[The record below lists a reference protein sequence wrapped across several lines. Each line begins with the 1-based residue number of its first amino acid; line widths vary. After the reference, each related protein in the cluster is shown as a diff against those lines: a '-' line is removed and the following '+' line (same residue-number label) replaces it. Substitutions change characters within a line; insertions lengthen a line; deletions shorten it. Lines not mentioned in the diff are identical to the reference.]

1 LTWPIR
7 AGNIDAEGESVLGV
21 HPGITMGDT
30 SGRLID
36 TLGEMAMFAIGSVT
50 RVGLMFS
57 TSAVALLVLFGCSG
71 DPRAAD
77 RSEVDLADYPSV
89 DPSFLSALEWRFV
102 GPYRGGR
109 VVAVAADSENPLVF
123 YFGAAHGGVWKTTD
137 AGGNWR
143 NVSDGFFEFPS
154 VGALDV
160 SLSDPQVIFAGTG
173 EGLQR
178 QFISPGDG
186 VYKSTDGGETWTHA
200 GLRETRHISRLRIH
214 PNNPDIVYVAAMGDM
229 FGPNPERGV
238 YRTTDG
244 GETWEQVLYRGE
256 TTGAVDLSIDPTN
269 PDVIIAALN
278 HHVTYPWDEESGGPT
293 TGLFKTTDGG
303 DSWTDITRNP
313 GMPKGLIGK
322 MCIAISPAR
331 SNRVYAFIEADEGEG
346 GIYRSDDG
354 ASTWQRTHTDPGKM
368 EIPNSYNHITA
379 DSQDPDVVYIQP
391 ITGLLKSTDAGR
403 TFNRVGMENWD
414 PHALWIDP
422 NDSRRMIEGGD
433 GGASV
438 TLNGGESWSS
448 LENQPTADFLSLAV
462 DDQEP
467 YWLYA
472 SQNDNSHIGIPS
484 RTDDRSIGWTHYLP
498 IPAGEGGQ
506 TAVKPDGSVVYAND
520 RSRTVRFDR
529 ETGQAPH
536 ISVWPEWVFGT
547 PAGDVEYRFY
557 YSFPVLLS
565 PHDPGILYTAAQYLF
580 RTTDEGQS
588 WDKISPDLT
597 RNRQDVMGEISGGPI
612 SSNAS
617 SLFHVS
623 LIRTIAES
631 PLQEGELW
639 VGTDDSTV
647 QISRDGGGSWQDVSP
662 PDLPEWTTITAIDVS
677 PHRRGTV
684 YISGERH
691 RVSDRTPYL
700 YKTTDYG
707 SSWQRITQGI
717 RENDYSWVIRE
728 DPVRPGLLFAGTET
742 GAYASF
748 DSGDSWQSLQSNLP
762 PVMVMQMLVKDDD
775 LVVAT
780 HGRGFW
786 ILDNISS
793 LRAITPEVASAPVYL
808 FEVVPA
814 LRQLRGGSGY
824 SGPSDGARNP
834 PRGVMIEYYLAQTS
848 TSEVKFTIT
857 DAGGEVIQQFSSES
871 EERPSPPARAGMNR
885 FFWDMRYPGTQ
896 MPPSP
901 GALDGFLSI
910 DYSPP
915 SRPVAP
921 PGRYI
926 VRLSVDGQAYEQ
938 PFEIRKD
945 PRVRASDADFRAQ
958 FDLMIDIRDRFSEVG
973 DAVIRIRE
981 VRAQLDGRRAEL
993 PEDSRVEADGIL
1005 EQLREIEGILTIWMG
1020 SEAHPMMW
1028 SPPGL
1033 TEKLSSLSRAV
1044 GAADAKPTES
1054 MHAVF
1059 QDLSE
1064 RFEVQRSR
1072 LDQIIGEEIEPLL
1085 SR

>member
-1 LTWPIR
+1 MKITLSV
-7 AGNIDAEGESVLGV
+7 AGFLAG
-21 HPGITMGDT
+21 
-30 SGRLID
+30 
-36 TLGEMAMFAIGSVT
+36 
-50 RVGLMFS
+50 
-57 TSAVALLVLFGCSG
+57 VALAGFVNVANSQDGTMS
-71 DPRAAD
+71 PEAA
-77 RSEVDLADYPSV
+77 EYPSV
-89 DPSFLSALEWRFV
+89 DASFLSALDWRFV

-109 VVAVAADSENPLVF
+109 VVAVAGHPDDPLVF

-137 AGGNWR
+137 AGMNWR
-143 NVSDGFFEFPS
+143 NVSDGFIEFPA

-160 SLSDPQVIFAGTG
+160 SLSDPDVIFAGTG

-186 VYKSTDGGETWTHA
+186 VYKSTDGGETWTNV
-200 GLRETRHISRLRIH
+200 GLKETRHISRLRVH
-214 PNNPDIVYVAAMGDM
+214 PTNPDIVYVAAMGDM
-229 FGPNPERGV
+229 FGPNPDRGV

-244 GETWEQVLYRGE
+244 GETWERILYRGE
-256 TTGAVDLSIDPTN
+256 TAGAVDLTIDTTN
-269 PDVIIAALN
+269 PKVVIAALN
-278 HHVTYPWDEESGGPT
+278 HHVTYPWDEVSGGPT
-293 TGLFKTTDGG
+293 TGLFKSTDGG
-303 DSWTDITRNP
+303 DSWIDITRNP
-313 GMPKGLIGK
+313 GMPKGLVGK
-322 MCIAISPAR
+322 ICIAISPAR

-354 ASTWQRTHTDPGKM
+354 GSTWQMTHQDPGKM

-379 DSQDPDVVYIQP
+379 DPQDPDVVYIQP
-391 ITGLLKSTDAGR
+391 ITGLQKSTDAGQ
-403 TFNRVGMENWD
+403 TFKKVPMENWD

-438 TLNGGESWSS
+438 TLNGGQSWSS
-448 LENQPTADFLSLAV
+448 LRNQPTADLLSLAV

-467 YWLYA
+467 YWVYGA
-472 SQNDNSHIGIPS
+472 QNDNSHIAIPS
-484 RTDDRSIGWTHYLP
+484 RTDDRSIGWSHYVPLP
-498 IPAGEGGQ
+498 VGEGGQ

-529 ETGQAPH
+529 ETGQAPQ

-547 PAGDVEYRFY
+547 PAKDIKYRFY

-565 PHDPGILYTAAQYLF
+565 PHDPGVLYTAAQYLF
-580 RTTDEGQS
+580 RSIDEGQS
-588 WDKISPDLT
+588 WDRISPDLT

-623 LIRTIAES
+623 VIRTIAES
-631 PLQEGELW
+631 PLEEGELW

-647 QISRDGGGSWQDVSP
+647 QVSKDGGPNWLDVSP
-662 PDLPEWTTITAIDVS
+662 PDLPEWTTITAIEVS
-677 PHRRGTV
+677 RHQPGRV
-684 YISGERH
+684 YISGEGH

-707 SSWQRITQGI
+707 ATWQRITDGI

-728 DPVRPGLLFAGTET
+728 DLVRPGLLYAGTET
-742 GAYASF
+742 GAYVSF
-748 DSGDSWQSLQSNLP
+748 DDGDSWQSLQSNLP

-793 LRAITPEVASAPVYL
+793 LRAITPEVAAAPVHL

-814 LRQLRGGSGY
+814 IRNLRGGRGWT
-824 SGPSDGARNP
+824 GLTGGARNP
-834 PRGVMIEYYLAQTS
+834 PSGVMIEYYLARS
-848 TSEVKFTIT
+848 ADNEVTMTIAEA
-857 DAGGEVIQQFSSES
+857 DGDVIKEF
-871 EERPSPPARAGMNR
+871 PSGSDEGSGPLADVGMNR
-885 FFWDMRYPGTQ
+885 FIWDMRYPGTV
-896 MPPSP
+896 MPPPS
-901 GALDGFLSI
+901 GSLDGFMSV

-915 SRPVAP
+915 TSPIAP
-921 PGRYI
+921 PGSYR
-926 VRLSVDGQAYEQ
+926 VRLTVDGEVFEQ
-938 PFEIRKD
+938 PFEIHKD
-945 PRVRASDADFRAQ
+945 PRVKASDADLRAQ
-958 FDLMIDIRDRFSEVG
+958 FDLMVDIRDRFSEVS
-973 DAVIRIRE
+973 DTVIKIRE
-981 VRAQLDGRRAEL
+981 IRAKLEERRTEMS
-993 PEDSRVEADGIL
+993 EDSRVKAEAIL
-1005 EQLREIEGILTIWMG
+1005 EQFRQIEGILMIWMG

-1033 TEKLSSLSRAV
+1033 TEKLSSLSGAV
-1044 GAADAKPTES
+1044 SSGDAKPTES
-1054 MHAVF
+1054 MYAVF
-1059 QDLSE
+1059 EDLSK

-1072 LDQIIGEEIEPLL
+1072 LNQTIEQEIEPLL

>member
-1 LTWPIR
+1 
-7 AGNIDAEGESVLGV
+7 
-21 HPGITMGDT
+21 M
-30 SGRLID
+30 
-36 TLGEMAMFAIGSVT
+36 EMAMNAIYSVT
-50 RVGLMFS
+50 RVGSRMFS
-57 TSAVALLVLFGCSG
+57 TTVVAFLVLFGCPG
-71 DPRAAD
+71 DFSAVGMG
-77 RSEVDLADYPSV
+77 EVVLAEYPSV
-89 DPSFLSALEWRFV
+89 DTSFLSALEWRFV

-109 VVAVAADSENPLVF
+109 VVAVAGDANDPLVF

-137 AGGNWR
+137 AGSHWR
-143 NVSDGFFEFPS
+143 NVSDGFFRFPA
-154 VGALDV
+154 VGGLDV
-160 SLSDPQVIFAGTG
+160 SLSDPKVIYAGTG

-186 VYKSTDGGETWTHA
+186 VYKSTDGGETWTNV
-200 GLRETRHISRLRIH
+200 GLQETRHIARLRIH
-214 PNNPDIVYVAAMGDM
+214 PTNPDIVYVAAMGDM
-229 FGPNPERGV
+229 FGPNPDRGI

-244 GETWEQVLYRGE
+244 GQTWEQILYRGE
-256 TTGAVDLSIDPTN
+256 TSGAVDLTIDSTN
-269 PDVIIAALN
+269 PQVIIAALN

-303 DSWTDITRNP
+303 DTWTDITRNP
-313 GMPKGLIGK
+313 GMPKGLVGK
-322 MCIAISPAR
+322 ICIAISPAR
-331 SNRVYAFIEADEGEG
+331 SSRVYAFIEADEGEG

-354 ASTWQRTHTDPGKM
+354 GSTWQRTHQDPGKM
-368 EIPNSYNHITA
+368 EIPNSYNHLTA

-403 TFNRVGMENWD
+403 TFKRVPMENWD

-448 LENQPTADFLSLAV
+448 LENQPTADLLSLAV

-467 YWLYA
+467 YWIYGA
-472 SQNDNSHIGIPS
+472 QNDNSHIAIPS
-484 RTDDRSIGWTHYLP
+484 RTDDRSIGWMHYLP

-529 ETGQAPH
+529 QTGQASH

-547 PAGDVEYRFY
+547 PAKDIKYRFY

-565 PHDPGILYTAAQYLF
+565 AHNPGVLYTAAQYVF
-580 RTTDEGQS
+580 RSTDEGQS
-588 WDKISPDLT
+588 WDQISSDLT
-597 RNRQDVMGEISGGPI
+597 QNRQDVMGEISGGPI

-631 PLQEGELW
+631 PLEEGEFW

-647 QISRDGGGSWQDVSP
+647 QLSRDGGGSWLDVSP

-677 PHRRGTV
+677 PHQRGTV
-684 YISGERH
+684 YISGGRH

-707 SSWQRITQGI
+707 NTWKRITKGI

-728 DPVRPGLLFAGTET
+728 DPVRPGLLYAGTET
-742 GAYASF
+742 GAYVSF
-748 DSGDSWQSLQSNLP
+748 DAGDSWQSLQRNLP
-762 PVMVMQMLVKDDD
+762 PVMVMQMVVKDDD

-786 ILDNISS
+786 IMDNVSS
-793 LRAITPEVASAPVYL
+793 LRGITPEVASAPVHL

-814 LRQLRGGSGY
+814 LRQLRGGRGWTEMKT
-824 SGPSDGARNP
+824 SDVGRNP
-834 PRGVMIEYYLAQTS
+834 PRGVMIEYYLAQ
-848 TSEVKFTIT
+848 EPAGDVMFTIT
-857 DAGGEVIQQFSSES
+857 DAGGEIIEQFPSRSK
-871 EERPSPPARAGMNR
+871 ERGSPSTRAGMNR
-885 FFWDMRYPGTQ
+885 FLWDMRYPGTQ

-901 GALDGFLSI
+901 GALNGFMSV

-915 SRPVAP
+915 ASPIAP
-921 PGRYI
+921 PGRYF

-945 PRVRASDADFRAQ
+945 PRVKASDADLKAQ
-958 FDLMIDIRDRFSEVG
+958 FDLMVDIRDRFSEVA
-973 DAVIRIRE
+973 DAVLRIRE
-981 VRAQLDGRRAEL
+981 VRAQLDGLRAEL
-993 PEDSRVEADGIL
+993 PEDSRVKADGIL
-1005 EQLREIEGILTIWMG
+1005 EQFRQIEGILTIWMG
-1020 SEAHPMMW
+1020 SQAHPMMW

-1033 TEKLSSLSRAV
+1033 TEKLSSLSRTV

-1054 MHAVF
+1054 MYAVF
-1059 QDLSE
+1059 EDLSE
-1064 RFEVQRSR
+1064 RFEVQRNR
-1072 LDQIIGEEIEPLL
+1072 LNQVIEEEVGPLL
-1085 SR
+1085 AR

>member
-1 LTWPIR
+1 MN
-7 AGNIDAEGESVLGV
+7 AV
-21 HPGITMGDT
+21 HI
-30 SGRLID
+30 
-36 TLGEMAMFAIGSVT
+36 VT
-50 RVGLMFS
+50 RVGLRTCS
-57 TSAVALLVLFGCSG
+57 TTVIALLVLFGCRGNSSDVG
-71 DPRAAD
+71 MGK
-77 RSEVDLADYPSV
+77 VVLAEYPSV
-89 DPSFLSALEWRFV
+89 DDSFLSALEWRFV

-109 VVAVAADSENPLVF
+109 VVAVAGVPDDPLVY

-137 AGGNWR
+137 AGRYWR
-143 NVSDGFFEFPS
+143 NVSGRFFKFPS

-160 SLSDPQVIFAGTG
+160 SPSDPDVIFAGTG

-186 VYKSTDGGETWTHA
+186 VYKSTDGGDTWINV
-200 GLRETRHISRLRIH
+200 GLRETRHIAKLRIH
-214 PNNPDIVYVAAMGDM
+214 PTNPDIAYVAAMGDM
-229 FGPNPERGV
+229 FGPNPDRGI

-244 GETWEQVLYRGE
+244 GETWERILYKGE

-269 PDVIIAALN
+269 PRVIIASLN

-303 DSWTDITRNP
+303 DTWTDITRNP
-313 GMPKGLIGK
+313 GMPEGLIGK
-322 MCIAISPAR
+322 IGISISPAR

-346 GIYRSDDG
+346 GIYSSDDG
-354 ASTWQRTHTDPGKM
+354 ASTWQRTHQDPGEM

-379 DSQDPDVVYIQP
+379 DPQDPDVVYIQP

-403 TFNRVGMENWD
+403 TFERVRMENWD

-448 LENQPTADFLSLAV
+448 LENQPTADLLSLAV

-467 YWLYA
+467 YWLYGA
-472 SQNDNSHIGIPS
+472 QNDNSHIAIPS

-506 TAVKPDGSVVYAND
+506 TTVKPDGSVVYAND
-520 RSRTVRFDR
+520 RSRMVRFDR

-547 PAGDVEYRFY
+547 PAKDVKYRFY

-565 PHDPGILYTAAQYLF
+565 PHDPGVLYTAAQFVF
-580 RTTDEGQS
+580 RSTDEGNS
-588 WDKISPDLT
+588 WDQISSDLT
-597 RNRQDVMGEISGGPI
+597 RNRQDVMGDISGGPI

-623 LIRTIAES
+623 LIRSLAES

-647 QISRDGGGSWQDVSP
+647 QVSRDGGRNWRDVSP
-662 PDLPEWTTITAIDVS
+662 PDLPEWTTITAIDIS
-677 PHRRGTV
+677 PHRPGTV

-707 SSWQRITQGI
+707 STWQRITNGI

-728 DPVRPGLLFAGTET
+728 DPVRPGLLYAGTET
-742 GAYASF
+742 GAYVSF
-748 DSGDSWQSLQSNLP
+748 DAGDSWQSLQRNLP
-762 PVMVMQMLVKDDD
+762 PVIVMQMLVKDDD

-786 ILDNISS
+786 IMDNISS
-793 LRAITPEVASAPVYL
+793 LRGITPEVASAPVHL

-814 LRQLRGGSGY
+814 LRQLRGGRGSTQT
-824 SGPSDGARNP
+824 GPSDAARNP
-834 PRGVMIEYYLAQTS
+834 PRGVMIEYFLAQAS
-848 TSEVKFTIT
+848 TGDVMFTIT
-857 DAGGEVIQQFSSES
+857 DAGGEIIQQFSSGS
-871 EERPSPPARAGMNR
+871 QERRSPSTRAGMNR
-885 FFWDMRYPGTQ
+885 FFWDMRYSGTQ

-901 GALDGFLSI
+901 GALGGFQSI

-915 SRPVAP
+915 ASPTAP

-926 VRLSVDGQAYEQ
+926 VRLSVGGQAYEQ

-945 PRVRASDADFRAQ
+945 PRVKASDADLRAQ
-958 FDLMIDIRDRFSEVG
+958 FELMVDLRDRFSEVA

-981 VRAQLDGRRAEL
+981 VRAQVDGRQAEL
-993 PEDSRVEADGIL
+993 PENSRVEADGIL
-1005 EQLREIEGILTIWMG
+1005 KQLREIEGILTIWMG
-1020 SEAHPMMW
+1020 SQAHPMMW

-1044 GAADAKPTES
+1044 GAADARPTES
-1054 MHAVF
+1054 MYAVF
-1059 QDLSE
+1059 EDLSE
-1064 RFEVQRSR
+1064 RFEVQRNR
-1072 LDQIIGEEIEPLL
+1072 LNQVIEQEVQPLL
-1085 SR
+1085 SP